1 VARSKV
7 ADLLSTGEV
16 VLIETRQHWMAAVRY
31 ALKPILLVLAIF
43 ALFFLNQLLDFNEEG
58 LFSFINDVL
67 RWIIGIM
74 IIVAVVWLPIDL
86 IQWDTRRF
94 VLTNRRSI
102 RMQGLLR
109 RTTFDSS
116 LEQINDIGVVET
128 TLGRYLGYSDLTLLT
143 ASDAANETYEQLLD
157 GLQYKKAVL
166 DAKEGIRMGAP
177 LTGLPEGFVV
187 KGGTNEASRRADGKI
202 EDVAEAA
209 TPEGAAPGAGE
220 QPPLEQTQP
229 APPPPLEQTLSAPP
243 PSPVVNAESPS
254 EPRPGVEPVAMPSA
268 PAAVADPALVA
279 ASEPALEP
287 EPASAPEAD
296 FQPEPAAFEPAPE
309 PEPVSAP
316 EADFQPE
323 PAAFEPALEPE
334 PEPAPEPES
343 ASAPEADFQ
352 PEPEPTDK
360 PTSV

>member
-58 LFSFINDVL
+58 LLSFINDVL

-177 LTGLPEGFVV
+177 LMELPQGFVV
-187 KGGTNEASRRADGKI
+187 KGGTNEASRRAEGKI
-202 EDVAEAA
+202 EDEVEGVEPAA
-209 TPEGAAPGAGE
+209 VGDGGRTAPGRGE
-220 QPPLEQTQP
+220 V
-229 APPPPLEQTLSAPP
+229 PPLEQTLAAPLP
-243 PSPVVNAESPS
+243 APAAAP
-254 EPRPGVEPVAMPSA
+254 EPEPEPEPVAIPSA
-268 PAAVADPALVA
+268 PAAVAEPALVV
-279 ASEPALEP
+279 ASEPERVSEP
-287 EPASAPEAD
+287 EPEV
-296 FQPEPAAFEPAPE
+296 EPAPAVAFAPE
-309 PEPVSAP
+309 PEPV
-316 EADFQPE
+316 PE
-323 PAAFEPALEPE
+323 PEVAFEPE
-334 PEPAPEPES
+334 PEPEPEVAFEGEPAEDQFTS
-343 ASAPEADFQ
+343 TGSIGQ
-352 PEPEPTDK
+352 PEEGGADK
-360 PTSV
+360 PSAEKPGAV